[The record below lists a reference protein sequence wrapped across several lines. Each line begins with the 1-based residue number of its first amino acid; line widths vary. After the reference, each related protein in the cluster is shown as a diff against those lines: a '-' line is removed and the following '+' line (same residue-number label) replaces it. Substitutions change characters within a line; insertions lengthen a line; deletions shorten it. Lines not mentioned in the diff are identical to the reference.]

1 MMNNID
7 SIVGVVFLLIIAFLV
22 ILLIIVL
29 AIKVNSFSQKLDY
42 IKMEIQRSRGEE
54 RRYWIRE
61 KRRLWLSLLPFCR
74 Y

>member
-7 SIVGVVFLLIIAFLV
+7 SIVGVVFLLIIAFLF
-22 ILLIIVL
+22 ILLIIGF

>member
-22 ILLIIVL
+22 ILLIIGF